1 MIVID
6 VWAWASLG
14 LLMVSGVL
22 VPVSLLAVMFERYD
36 GKWSM
41 RLLSAMVGAAALSV
55 PGLMVKTMLVAT
67 GG

>member
-14 LLMVSGVL
+14 LLMVSGFL
-22 VPVSLLAVMFERYD
+22 VPVSLLAVMIERYD

>member
-1 MIVID
+1 
-6 VWAWASLG
+6 
-14 LLMVSGVL
+14 
-22 VPVSLLAVMFERYD
+22 MFERYD